1 MELLYLSELHIFTDK
16 KSVLPILRNSV
27 DSEYT
32 RYTAI
37 ISGFNFTMSYI
48 NTKLNGLADFLSRQ
62 EMINLSIDTSVKTI
76 IEKNLN
82 QTTTVKNTNK
92 DSQYSELDSTS
103 VEEMENE
110 INEKCNCCVTTPHTL
125 SPLSK

>member
-82 QTTTVKNTNK
+82 QTTTTNK

-110 INEKCNCCVTTPHTL
+110 INEK
-125 SPLSK
+125 